1 MEQLE
6 IILETL
12 LDHVVNLGIL
22 VFEFIGVAVIL
33 SSGIMGIIKWI
44 RHSGDYE
51 DLSGQRAGSG
61 LEFKM
66 GSEILRTVVVRQW
79 SEIAI
84 VGGIIVLRAAL
95 SFLIHWEIK
104 KRKRK
109 WRRTGGKSDRRKSKI
124 CVS

>member
-44 RHSGDYE
+44 RHSGDTKIY
-51 DLSGQRAGSG
+51 LARGLALG

-66 GSEILRTVVVRQW
+66 GSEILRTVVSPPVERDCHCGRNYRPPGSAVVSDPLGDQRREKG
-79 SEIAI
+79 S
-84 VGGIIVLRAAL
+84 GGEPGERVTA
-95 SFLIHWEIK
+95 
-104 KRKRK
+104 
-109 WRRTGGKSDRRKSKI
+109 GKVKYA
-124 CVS
+124 